1 MVNRNE
7 AVMANPRL
15 TFPCITIKTIVT
27 HSVTYFLIGWLAYTF
42 FSHVSLPGGGGPY
55 PVIRPVS
62 DPLVM
67 AGTALQII
75 RGMLFG
81 IVFYLLR
88 EPFFNKKNAG
98 LVIWLTLVALG
109 ILGTF
114 GPASG
119 SLEGM
124 IFTYQP
130 LLGHLYGLP
139 EILLQSLFLSLI
151 LFYWVNHPQK
161 KWLNWVMAIAFLV
174 LMSFPIIGLLVGR
187 PT

>member
-1 MVNRNE
+1 MDR
-7 AVMANPRL
+7 PRL
-15 TFPCITIKTIVT
+15 TFPTLTVKTILT
-27 HSVTYFLIGWLAYTF
+27 HTATYFLVGWLAYTF
-42 FSHVSLPGGGGPY
+42 WSHVSLPGGGGPY

-67 AGTALQII
+67 AASALQII
-75 RGMLFG
+75 RGLLFS

-88 EPFFNKKNAG
+88 ESLFHRKNGG
-98 LVIWLTLVALG
+98 LVLWLTLVVLG

-114 GPASG
+114 APASG

-124 IFTYQP
+124 FFTYQP
-130 LLGHLYGLP
+130 LLGHLYGLA

-161 KWLNWVMAIAFLV
+161 KWLNWVMGVVYFIAV
-174 LMSFPIIGLLVGR
+174 GLPLLNLIANISPR
-187 PT
+187 